1 MQSDAHPS
9 TCARA
14 ALPSFAWEEGKTV
27 ADTVKLKQKTVN
39 ERVDSHPLSSAPVR
53 NACEVI
59 ERHGKETVGRGIG

>member
-1 MQSDAHPS
+1 M
-9 TCARA
+9 
-14 ALPSFAWEEGKTV
+14 